1 MTQQNTNFNIIKLVK
16 GDAAECSQPVKITFL
31 LQESGKKNA
40 RELWP
45 SGVLIQWMVQH
56 GAGNLIITNKG
67 RNMLPCSNFWKTSC
81 FVTNSKRNQKQHFFL
96 MDQSNY
102 TNESGAAGR
111 EAVGTCALGN
121 PGSLAVLLCK
131 KKIRI
136 SFRHPTRNKGWRV
149 STWAASTCCVLGK
162 PETVGCWPQKVQQC
176 TIPVRSATQ
185 TWAAAET
192 NRLICFLWAAI
203 NRKSFVSPQVGTD
216 ALFREEWRWN
226 VPSKKCC
233 GAKYHQQFSW
243 KAIQPSI
250 MEMQRTASE
259 ANA

>member
-1 MTQQNTNFNIIKLVK
+1 MFCHQQQK
-16 GDAAECSQPVKITFL
+16 
-31 LQESGKKNA
+31 ESKA
-40 RELWP
+40 TLC
-45 SGVLIQWMVQH
+45 M
-56 GAGNLIITNKG
+56 
-67 RNMLPCSNFWKTSC
+67 
-81 FVTNSKRNQKQHFFL
+81 

-102 TNESGAAGR
+102 TNDSRAAGR